1 MSSEATTM
9 QYIWVPE
16 KMTSPQ
22 TAVMNDSL
30 VVLLKKILN
39 GLQTINRAHLPAGRI
54 RFVQND
60 GTSLYEGETDVYN
73 KVVNDNLTDV
83 GLFSWL
89 RDRFTAENFSF
100 VRFPAKGCIVRR
112 PVNKDL
118 WNINQVWI
126 LEDRSF
132 IRDQPDDSINLVNLS
147 ESLVRHADLNREFS
161 VIENNTTQ
169 SVHLITN
176 EIPDTVQA
184 IQQDSKTWHRIPTT
198 NRRRATVNPY
208 QTPPRQIR
216 HELVAPPPLLRERN
230 LMSLKLP
237 NNHQIILATTNENI
251 VRFLSLYFLVLKAE
265 TDMQTNEINLRIKA
279 KQRILNCMTDERI
292 ANEYS
297 NYANTMI
304 AEHRN
309 NFALVGQLMWVMQE
323 PVTTTCLHLE

>member
-16 KMTSPQ
+16 KITGLQ

-30 VVLLKKILN
+30 VVLLKKVLN

-60 GTSLYEGETDVYN
+60 GTSLYEGEIDVYN
-73 KVVNDNLTDV
+73 KVVNDNLTDI

-89 RDRFTAENFSF
+89 RDRFAVENFSF
-100 VRFPAKGCIVRR
+100 VRLPTKGCIVRR

-132 IRDQPDDSINLVNLS
+132 IRDQPDESIRLVNLS
-147 ESLVRHADLNREFS
+147 ESLVRDANLNHEFS
-161 VIENNTTQ
+161 VVENNTTQ

-176 EIPDTVQA
+176 EIPDTVRL
-184 IQQDSKTWHRIPTT
+184 IQQGAKTWHHIPTT
-198 NRRRATVNPY
+198 NRHRAPINLY

-216 HELVAPPPLLRERN
+216 NNILAPPPLLRERN

-237 NNHQIILATTNENI
+237 NDHKIILATTNENI

-265 TDMQTNEINLRIKA
+265 TDMQTNEINMRIKA
-279 KQRILNCMTDERI
+279 KQRILNHMTEERI
-292 ANEYS
+292 ATEYT